1 MTVRE
6 SGSTIDSRPTQWV
19 NVQLSMA
26 MSEANKANGNKQ
38 QPGTND
44 QMMASMKMMNNVMP
58 IISAFMCFTL
68 PSGLGIYWICGAVIR
83 SVQQVVINRILG
95 KVDMD
100 ELIAKNMEKAKEK
113 REKMGIASEQLI
125 NNANANTKRIQ
136 TMANGG
142 ESSKQAT
149 TQAER
154 EEKLR
159 KANEYYKNASK
170 NPNSLAAKANMV
182 KQFEEKSKKK

>member
-1 MTVRE
+1 M
-6 SGSTIDSRPTQWV
+6 
-19 NVQLSMA
+19 
-26 MSEANKANGNKQ
+26 
-38 QPGTND
+38 
-44 QMMASMKMMNNVMP
+44 
-58 IISAFMCFTL
+58 
-68 PSGLGIYWICGAVIR
+68 
-83 SVQQVVINRILG
+83 
-95 KVDMD
+95 
-100 ELIAKNMEKAKEK
+100 IAKNMEKAKEK

-125 NNANANTKRIQ
+125 NNANANTRRIQ

-142 ESSKQAT
+142 EPSSKQKLS
-149 TQAER
+149 QEER